1 MSLFTHLVSA
11 GRRAE
16 CGRDSHST
24 SDSFTP
30 SIIHASADV
39 RSPVSIVSSI
49 LIIRIHFHTCLQRG
63 APFAM
68 LTTASLQTRRRLQ
81 FKCPTFLIISSSLS
95 LSAASTSASSSS
107 VGGLVSRGCPLPP
120 EIPGG
125 QYQILPVR
133 RNFSSASVSPISSR
147 FLNLMNFSS
156 LSVPIY
162 SSALYSCHRGFLSG
176 GSSLI
181 SCSPGGWWQPTHNAP
196 RCVPYGS
203 SAASSS
209 SSSSASGTH
218 HQHNSHGT
226 SPPPPSPPPWF
237 LSSSPGGG
245 LVVDERVTGR
255 LMGVRCPQFPRQHRR
270 WTIDCGFDLEA
281 GSSDVANSSNRTRP
295 LPILCWPA
303 VLFIAS
309 ARI

>member
-1 MSLFTHLVSA
+1 MRSRFAFHQRLLYTFDYSRIS
-11 GRRAE
+11 RRALA
-16 CGRDSHST
+16 RFYRFFHLDYSNSFSHLSAARRAICYADNRLVT
-24 SDSFTP
+24 NAAAAA
-30 SIIHASADV
+30 SIQMSNI
-39 RSPVSIVSSI
+39 
-49 LIIRIHFHTCLQRG
+49 
-63 APFAM
+63 
-68 LTTASLQTRRRLQ
+68 
-81 FKCPTFLIISSSLS
+81 LIISSSLS

-209 SSSSASGTH
+209 SSSASGTH

-309 ARI
+309 ARIWRPSGGVLFVF